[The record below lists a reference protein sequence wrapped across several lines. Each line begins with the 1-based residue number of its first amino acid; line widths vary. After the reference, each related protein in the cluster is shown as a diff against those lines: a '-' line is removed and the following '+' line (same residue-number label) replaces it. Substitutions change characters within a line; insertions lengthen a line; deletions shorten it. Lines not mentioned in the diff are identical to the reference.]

1 VKPRR
6 CGVACA
12 TPELLFDTRSF
23 LTRRVVSSTIPY
35 RCNPHRVQIVQII
48 LRTQVRRPRF
58 LIAVLVAATLGL
70 LSLPL
75 IPSSAHAATA
85 TFKQANAKEIKSGGD
100 NNVAFKNAN
109 TAGNFIVVFLAWTN
123 TSSVSVTDSHKNEY
137 KKVADPT
144 PWGSNR
150 SSQVFYASNIA
161 GGSNTVQAK
170 FTTAIKSPGW
180 AAMYIQEYSAIDNA
194 NPVDVSHVNTGMTA
208 EMSSGS
214 ATTTNANDLIFGAG
228 ASSGKMTQVGAGFT
242 LRSDAF
248 DNRTEDMN
256 VTTVGPYEATATQDG
271 NSNPWVMHLVA
282 FRVDPNAPDTTAP
295 STPTG
300 LTQTSTGMNQVELT
314 WNGSSD
320 NTEVTGY
327 EVLRNNAVIAAPKTT
342 SFTDSNLQPLT
353 TYTYTVRARDAAG
366 NLSAKSAAITA
377 TTPSPPVDT
386 TLPIVSITAPITNA
400 IVSGA
405 IDVTATATD
414 DVGVA
419 SVQVLVDGS
428 PIGNPDTT
436 SPYSV
441 SWDTSNASDGDH
453 ELTARARDAA
463 NNVGMS
469 APVKVTVDKTAPTV
483 TITAPLGNTDV
494 ADMVNVTAEASDN
507 VAVAA
512 VEFQVDQ
519 VDRQTRTTRPYV
531 MAWDSRTVPNG
542 SHTITARTRDT
553 AGNIKLSTPVT
564 VNVAND
570 YSQCGVT
577 VGSGPTASILEPNP
591 ARTVSAGD
599 EVLLRAEATDPNCGP
614 LQDNA
619 FDWNIKLVDDVRSI
633 DLPPITGVKNAAFTV
648 PAQSSPDLRG
658 FGVNTRYHITLF
670 ATNRQ
675 GQKASSSVD
684 IFLKKVQLTFDTAPA
699 GLTLYIDS
707 IARPTPFNLETIV
720 GSTVNIDA
728 RPQTKGGSPYTFAS
742 WSDNKIQKHDIVAP
756 ASPTTYT
763 ATYALSPPATTS
775 IAFKQQNYST
785 SEISQRTVSVT
796 YTEAQTA
803 GDTNVLAIGWPSDQG
818 TITTISDEAGNSYV
832 PVDIPNPAGAK
843 LKQAI
848 YYATNIKGFRA
859 RNTVQ
864 VTFSSDVMGV
874 NVRSAEYSGIAEKD
888 TVDAKSTNSGSNNS
902 ATASV
907 TTIAANTVVFVAG
920 ISLSTFGEATPNEF
934 ITRRITVPKMGGF
947 SGTGIVADRV
957 VDATGTYPVTVPV
970 TGGGAWLLQMVA
982 FKGTAS

>member
-1 VKPRR
+1 
-6 CGVACA
+6 
-12 TPELLFDTRSF
+12 
-23 LTRRVVSSTIPY
+23 
-35 RCNPHRVQIVQII
+35 VQII
-48 LRTQVRRPRF
+48 LGTHVRRPRF
-58 LIAVLVAATLGL
+58 LLAVLVAATLGL

-75 IPSSAHAATA
+75 IPSNAHAATA
-85 TFKQANAKEIKSGGD
+85 TFKQANAKEIKSGSD

-109 TAGNFIVVFLAWTN
+109 TAGDFIVVFLAWTN

-150 SSQVFYASNIA
+150 RSQVFYASNIA

-228 ASSGKMTQVGAGFT
+228 ASSGKVTQGGAGFT

-248 DNRTEDMN
+248 DNRIEDMN
-256 VTTVGPYEATATQDG
+256 VTTVGPSEATATQDG
-271 NSNPWVMHLVA
+271 NSNPWVMHMVA

-300 LTQTSTGMNQVELT
+300 LTAQTSTGMGQIDLT

-320 NTEVTGY
+320 DTEVTGY
-327 EVLRNNAVIAAPKTT
+327 EVLRNKAVIAAPKTT
-342 SFTDSNLQPLT
+342 SFRDSGLQPLT
-353 TYTYTVRARDAAG
+353 TYTYEVRARDAAG

-386 TLPIVSITAPITNA
+386 TLPIVSITAPITGA
-400 IVSGA
+400 IVSGTV
-405 IDVTATATD
+405 DVTATASD
-414 DVGVA
+414 DVGVV
-419 SVQVLVDGS
+419 SVQVLLDGS
-428 PIGNPDTT
+428 PIGNSDTT

-463 NNVGMS
+463 NNIGMS
-469 APVKVTVDKTAPTV
+469 APVKVKVDKTPPTV
-483 TITAPLGNTDV
+483 TISAPPSNTDV

-512 VEFQVDQ
+512 VEFQVDN

-531 MAWDSRTVPNG
+531 MAWDSRTVSNG
-542 SHTITARTRDT
+542 PHTITARARDT
-553 AGNIKLSTPVT
+553 AGNIKLSTPIT

-591 ARTVSAGD
+591 TRTVSAGD

-614 LQDNA
+614 LPDNA
-619 FDWNIKLVDDVRSI
+619 FDWNIQLVDDVRSV
-633 DLPPITGVKNAAFTV
+633 DLPPISGVKNAAFTV

-670 ATNRQ
+670 ATNKQ

-684 IFLKKVQLTFDTAPA
+684 IFLKKVQLTFDTVPA

-707 IARPTPFNLETIV
+707 IARPTPYNLEAIV

-728 RPQTKGGSPYTFAS
+728 RPQTKGGSSYTFAS
-742 WSDNKIQKHDIVAP
+742 WSDNKTEKHDIVAP
-756 ASPTTYT
+756 ASATTYT
-763 ATYALSPPATTS
+763 ATYALSPPAPVS
-775 IAFKQQNYST
+775 IALKQQSYST

-818 TITTISDEAGNSYV
+818 TVNMVSDEAGNIYT
-832 PVDIPNPAGAK
+832 PVDLPNPAGAK

-848 YYATNIKGFRA
+848 YYATDIKGFRA

-864 VTFSSDVMGV
+864 VSFSGDVMGV
-874 NVRSAEYSGIAEKD
+874 NVRGAEYSGIAAKD
-888 TVDAKSTNSGSNNS
+888 AVDAKSSNPGESDS

-907 TTIAANTVVFVAG
+907 TTTAANTVLFVAG
-920 ISLSTFGEATPNEF
+920 ISFSTFGDATPKEF
-934 ITRRITVPKMGGF
+934 ITRRTTVPKGGF
-947 SGTGIVADRV
+947 SRTGMIVADRV
-957 VDATGTYPVTVPV
+957 VNAAGTYPVTVPV

-982 FKGTAS
+982 FKGAGS